1 MEQICGKPANDV
13 AARNAGCKPTTNTAL
28 HDTEAMQGKAWAP
41 KATLSEEAPGL
52 IGMSFCIS
60 CRGVER

>member
-28 HDTEAMQGKAWAP
+28 HDTEAMQGKA
-41 KATLSEEAPGL
+41 
-52 IGMSFCIS
+52 
-60 CRGVER
+60 